1 MEEGLD
7 MIDNL
12 DYLNI
17 KQYNKIYRNLSI
29 PQLVDFAI
37 KRGEGVL
44 SDKGALVV
52 NTGKYTGRSPKDR
65 FIVKD
70 DITKDVLNWSDVNLP
85 IDESAF
91 DKIQEDVCEYLKGKD
106 LFIFD
111 GYVGA
116 LEKYRLPIRVICEY
130 AYQAMFANQMFIR
143 PDKEQLDNHD
153 PEFNVI
159 AVPGLKAKDK
169 ENVLNSEAFIL
180 INFSKKL
187 ILIGGT
193 AYSGEIK
200 KAVFSVMNFL
210 LPKKGVLPMH
220 CSANKGEDGQTA
232 IFFEIG
238 RAHV

>member
-1 MEEGLD
+1 

-91 DKIQEDVCEYLKGKD
+91 DKIQEDVC
-106 LFIFD
+106 
-111 GYVGA
+111 
-116 LEKYRLPIRVICEY
+116 
-130 AYQAMFANQMFIR
+130 
-143 PDKEQLDNHD
+143 
-153 PEFNVI
+153 
-159 AVPGLKAKDK
+159 
-169 ENVLNSEAFIL
+169 
-180 INFSKKL
+180 
-187 ILIGGT
+187 
-193 AYSGEIK
+193 
-200 KAVFSVMNFL
+200 
-210 LPKKGVLPMH
+210 
-220 CSANKGEDGQTA
+220 
-232 IFFEIG
+232 
-238 RAHV
+238 

>member
-1 MEEGLD
+1 

-85 IDESAF
+85 IDE
-91 DKIQEDVCEYLKGKD
+91 
-106 LFIFD
+106 
-111 GYVGA
+111 
-116 LEKYRLPIRVICEY
+116 
-130 AYQAMFANQMFIR
+130 
-143 PDKEQLDNHD
+143 
-153 PEFNVI
+153 
-159 AVPGLKAKDK
+159 
-169 ENVLNSEAFIL
+169 
-180 INFSKKL
+180 
-187 ILIGGT
+187 
-193 AYSGEIK
+193 
-200 KAVFSVMNFL
+200 
-210 LPKKGVLPMH
+210 
-220 CSANKGEDGQTA
+220 
-232 IFFEIG
+232 
-238 RAHV
+238 